1 MATDSSTLAA
11 WQKLAVRQVA
21 TNGIELRVFG
31 TGESSEGDGV
41 ADLPPVVLCHGF
53 PELAFSW
60 RHQVGALAD
69 AGYRVIVPDMRGYGG
84 SSRPAD
90 PAAYDMVTLCA
101 DLTGLL
107 DALGLADAVFVGHDW
122 GAAVVWHLALL
133 HPDRVRAVAGLSVPP
148 APRAPVAPLSILR
161 SRMGED
167 FYISWFQTAEPE
179 TALRAD
185 VRRTLL
191 SRRAP
196 TAAWAA
202 RDEPA
207 EPRPDWLD
215 EDELSLYV
223 ETFEETGFTGG
234 LNYYRNI
241 DRNWQ
246 LMEPLDGRT
255 VDQPSFFAIGS
266 RDPVGKFSATDRLD
280 RVLTDQR
287 GQLVLDG
294 AGHWIQQERPAEV
307 NAALLGFLDSLR

>member
-1 MATDSSTLAA
+1 MATDSTALAA
-11 WQKLAVRQVA
+11 WEKLVPRQVA
-21 TNGIELRVFG
+21 TNGIELRTYEAGEG
-31 TGESSEGDGV
+31 T
-41 ADLPPVVLCHGF
+41 PVVLCHGF

-60 RHQVGALAD
+60 RHQITPLAE
-69 AGYRVIVPDMRGYGG
+69 AGHHVIVPDLRGYGG

-90 PAAYDMVTLCA
+90 PVAYDIVTLCA
-101 DLTGLL
+101 DLAGLL

-122 GAAVVWHLALL
+122 GAVVVWHMALL

-148 APRAPVAPLSILR
+148 APRAPVPPLGILR

-167 FYISWFQTAEPE
+167 FYINWFQTPEPE

-191 SRRAP
+191 SRQAP

-202 RDEPA
+202 GGEPA
-207 EPRPDWLD
+207 EPRYGWLT
-215 EDELSLYV
+215 EDELALYV
-223 ETFEETGFTGG
+223 ETFEATGFTGG

-266 RDPVGKFSATDRLD
+266 KDPVGRFSATDRLD

-287 GQLVLDG
+287 GHLVLDG
-294 AGHWIQQERPAEV
+294 AGHWIQQQCPDEI
-307 NAALLGFLDSLR
+307 NAALLDFLGTL